1 MNNLYGEQ
9 ELIARKG
16 IIKELFT
23 PARRYYKRWAVQQ
36 KGLNDQMQCDLVILN
51 QYGSQNKNHLYLLLC
66 INIFSKKMY
75 ARPLKTRSSAEVTK
89 KMSELIQEMPQFKL
103 LQTDEEKAFLSKDFQ
118 SLLNK
123 HNINHF
129 YTHSTLKAS
138 IIERAIRTF
147 RNMLFPR
154 LHLLGKFNWIDIY
167 KAVINDY
174 NNKVHSKT
182 RMAPNK
188 VKKKHEKYLLSTI
201 YKQTPSLKTP
211 KFQIG
216 EIVRVNINHRLFTK
230 RSESINWSTKLYRIR
245 SFKATTPH
253 TYKLENIDDSSPV
266 LGIFYSEELLRT
278 KFPDTYLIEKVL
290 KRKPGRIYVKF
301 LNMDSTQNAW
311 IDT

>member
-23 PARRYYKRWAVQQ
+23 PARRNYKRWAVQQ

-51 QYGSQNKNHLYLLLC
+51 QYGSQNKKHLYLMLC

-75 ARPLKTRSSAEVTK
+75 ARPLKTRNSAEVTE
-89 KMSELIQEMPQFKL
+89 KMKELILEMPRFKL
-103 LQTDEEKAFLSKDFQ
+103 LQTDEEKAFLSRDFQ

-123 HNINHF
+123 HNIKHF
-129 YTHSTLKAS
+129 YTHSLLKAS

-147 RNMLFPR
+147 RQMIFPR
-154 LHLLGKFNWIDIY
+154 LHLLGKFNWISTY

-182 RMAPNK
+182 GMAPNK
-188 VKKKHEKYLLSTI
+188 VAKKHEKYLLSTV
-201 YKQTPSLKTP
+201 YKQSPSFKKP
-211 KFQIG
+211 KHYVGQ
-216 EIVRVNINHRLFTK
+216 IVRVNLNHRLFTK
-230 RSESINWSTKLYRIR
+230 RSASINWSTKLYRIR
-245 SFKATTPH
+245 SFKSTTPH
-253 TYKLENIDDSSPV
+253 TYTLENIDDSSPV
-266 LGIFYSEELLRT
+266 LGKFYTEELLKT
-278 KFPDTYLIEKVL
+278 NFPDTYLIEKVL
-290 KRKPGRIYVKF
+290 KRKPGKIYVKF
-301 LNMDSTQNAW
+301 FNMDKTQNAW